1 MEMYI
6 GTKIISAEP
15 MTRGEYAKFS
25 GRNSILT
32 EKGESENDKGYK
44 VT

>member
-25 GRNSILT
+25 GRIAYLLKKVNLKMTRAT
-32 EKGESENDKGYK
+32 E
-44 VT
+44 